1 MLHDQSRVVVHV
13 AREPSLKERIV
24 RKIVEHPEAASI
36 ALIAQTANETNTA
49 GIDLSPMVSVISEV
63 IPLFVIVAVVKILFK
78 SFKDVA

>member
-1 MLHDQSRVVVHV
+1 MDLRLRIRV
-13 AREPSLKERIV
+13 LKERIA
-24 RKIVEHPEAASI
+24 RKIAEHPEAAGI
-36 ALIAQTANETNTA
+36 ALIGQTTNITSTT